1 MQELIKNALPQENIM
16 NQAIVEAL
24 RLQHWATHKCYNFV
38 VILN

>member
-24 RLQHWATHKCYNFV
+24 RLQHWAGF
-38 VILN
+38 